1 MHVIHTTADFEL
13 ENLFH
18 TSPGA
23 VERWFHGLTAGG
35 AVIVTDVTMVQS
47 GIRKAALKK
56 YGITVCCYLSDPR
69 VPEMAAKHGITR
81 SQAGIRLAAGEHPDA
96 LFVVGNAPTALME
109 LASLLNRTDFSPMG
123 VIGAPVGFVNVV
135 ESNIG
140 SMRPQGQSLLP

>member
-1 MHVIHTTADFEL
+1 MNGSFRKIVGMLKKRDLAPDHAWALMHVIHTTADFEL

-96 LFVVGNAPTALME
+96 L
-109 LASLLNRTDFSPMG
+109 LL
-123 VIGAPVGFVNVV
+123 
-135 ESNIG
+135 
-140 SMRPQGQSLLP
+140 